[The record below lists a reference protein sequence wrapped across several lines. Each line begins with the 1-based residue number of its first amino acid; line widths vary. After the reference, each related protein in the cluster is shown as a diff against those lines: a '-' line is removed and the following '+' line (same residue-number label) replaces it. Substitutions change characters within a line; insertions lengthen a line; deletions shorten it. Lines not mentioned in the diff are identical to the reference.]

1 MHATGLSRRQMIGFM
16 SAASLAAIAAPT
28 VAASTGSRERGDDLN
43 RLLDQTTI
51 TRTLISK
58 GTSHGRT
65 HH

>member
-28 VAASTGSRERGDDLN
+28 LAASTGSREREHDMN
-43 RLLDQTTI
+43 RLLDEMTI

-65 HH
+65 RY